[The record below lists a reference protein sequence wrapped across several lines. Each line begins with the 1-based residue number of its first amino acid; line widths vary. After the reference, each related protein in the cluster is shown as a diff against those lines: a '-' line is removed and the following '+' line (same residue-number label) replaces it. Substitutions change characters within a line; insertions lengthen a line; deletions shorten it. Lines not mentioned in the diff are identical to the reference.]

1 MVQVDRA
8 RATEAG
14 AWSAAK
20 AANAVRRIGPTSSS
34 TIHGPSAL
42 KALAALRALEGRSL
56 HIDKRYDRRLLFIDM
71 EPEAAI
77 PLRSS
82 RSLLWLDRV
91 LRLIT
96 VIFAVGTV
104 IFIGLLG
111 PLVGSGGV
119 GVDATVASP
128 LEVALPDGTTIRV
141 QGDGQVDRS
150 LGLETAAVHS
160 NLRLG
165 EDDTDSRVVLAAS
178 GIAFVVAF
186 WVGLFMTRRIVR
198 SARDGAP
205 FEARNVSR
213 LRLLAAMFAAIP
225 VGAEVSRR
233 LLQSTVD
240 ADPRITISIP
250 SPDWGIYLLVAL
262 VLLALAE
269 IFREGTALREL
280 DEQTV

>member
-1 MVQVDRA
+1 MPEVITFDEA
-8 RATEAG
+8 ISATDG
-14 AWSAAK
+14 K
-20 AANAVRRIGPTSSS
+20 
-34 TIHGPSAL
+34 
-42 KALAALRALEGRSL
+42 
-56 HIDKRYDRRLLFIDM
+56 D
-71 EPEAAI
+71 
-77 PLRSS
+77 
-82 RSLLWLDRV
+82 RSLL
-91 LRLIT
+91 
-96 VIFAVGTV
+96 
-104 IFIGLLG
+104 IGNG
-111 PLVGSGGV
+111 FSIKHF
-119 GVDATVASP
+119 SY
-128 LEVALPDGTTIRV
+128 
-141 QGDGQVDRS
+141 
-150 LGLETAAVHS
+150 
-160 NLRLG
+160 
-165 EDDTDSRVVLAAS
+165 DTLLAAS

-240 ADPRITISIP
+240 ADPRVTISIQ